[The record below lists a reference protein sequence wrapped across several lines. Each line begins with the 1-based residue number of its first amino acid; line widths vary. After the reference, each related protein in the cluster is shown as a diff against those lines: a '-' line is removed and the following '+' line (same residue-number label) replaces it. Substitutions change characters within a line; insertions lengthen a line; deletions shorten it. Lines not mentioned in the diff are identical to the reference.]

1 MTTTTA
7 TLELAFLGPP
17 ELRLV
22 GRAVTLPTRK
32 TLALLVFLAHEP
44 GLHQREKLAAMFWP
58 DNDETGGRT
67 ALRKALGF
75 LNAALEVDGF
85 AALNVSRDALGF
97 NLGADVHSDVLS
109 LEVAAKRARAS
120 QGPDDGLQ
128 SLLEAVVDAV
138 RGEFMAGFLLPEAM
152 DFEDWLEVRREGLR
166 RDVDTVLHRLSG
178 LQAEAGHVEAALGTA
193 RKRVVLDALNEAAHR
208 AVIEL
213 HLRVGDRAAALA
225 AYRQCQVVLEKELGI
240 VPALETQALAE
251 QARTGQNQTGQAG
264 RGELPAQPL
273 EPEMQ
278 NLDRVI
284 RKPVARTGAGAAL
297 FVGRQR
303 EWDMLEDAWNADLI
317 AFVSGEPGA
326 GKSRLMLEFMREK
339 GVFVSFEN
347 RPGDAGVPY
356 ASLARHL
363 RVLLKSQAVTLEAWV
378 SIELSRIL
386 PELGAEAPPIQS
398 EQGKLRFLQAIAAAF
413 ATVIRTSAN
422 LITLVYDD
430 AQFTDSSSAEAIG
443 FVLEQLEREDRARL
457 RILYGYRKNEIT
469 PELEARV
476 KQSLLA
482 GEGVLIELEALPASA
497 LETLLHSLLVNIQP
511 QDMAG
516 ISRTLEQFTGGNPLF
531 VLETVKSL
539 TESQHG
545 NQWTAIDLETMRSEN
560 RLPKSL
566 KVKQVIE
573 RRLERLSKPARDLV
587 RVAAV
592 MGQEY
597 TLERAAKVLEAD
609 SLVLAEASDE
619 LEVVG
624 IVRANRFTHDLLFEA
639 SLEGVSKAAKPLL
652 HSRVLDVFAGSVLNA
667 SILLRHAIESERQSA
682 VFKYS
687 REAAIEASRF
697 GAYESQVLHLERA
710 RQVYLAVP
718 NQMRDDGEMNA
729 YNVLEVYHRLI
740 KAFSWLN
747 DFDSAAMVVDEL
759 VRVANQSNDHHFL
772 IAAVL
777 IVTDKSVTLPVLSD
791 EKARD
796 LLKKACLIAY
806 QFEIHDLLSLI
817 LSQSQY
823 WHVEEIPDYLLD
835 PECQDFFEYSIKYA
849 RLFLASG
856 QQSRTYTINCFFP
869 SDILIEKL
877 ISKAV
882 LEFEKSNFEESERY
896 FSECKQVIESSSFW
910 NTAYFNAMYSRLKV
924 STGELET
931 ARKLA
936 SEGVSLAK
944 KQWDLQLI
952 VYAHEPAWNGKAEAG
967 LYAELIQEAQV
978 NAHVTNKILK
988 LICQRNLG
996 LSFLLLGQFELAHH
1010 QFIAMD
1016 VVGQLETL
1024 LCAQSLYANEFE
1036 DALQYAMAACE
1047 RNLPQVG
1054 EVWQTYF
1061 WHLETETLLRFD
1073 HVTLARAD
1081 IQARA
1086 PHVTKWPRYLLPHLR
1101 SNAVLDRF
1109 ENRIN
1114 TALEKLQQALEIAQS
1129 IGLPREI
1136 WEIESD
1142 IARLLERQSQT
1153 KRASEARARAVA
1165 VRDSLVVN
1173 VSEDMRARY
1182 LEFTDGQIHTALFPA
1197 EFPVGQ

>member
-1 MTTTTA
+1 MTTVAA

-17 ELRLV
+17 ELRLL

-32 TLALLVFLAHEP
+32 SLALLVFLAHEP

-109 LEVAAKRARAS
+109 LEAAAKRARTS
-120 QGPDDGLQ
+120 QGPDGGLQ

-166 RDVDTVLHRLSG
+166 RDVDTVLHRLSS
-178 LQAEAGHVEAALGTA
+178 LQAYAGHVEAALGTA
-193 RKRVVLDALNEAAHR
+193 RKRVVLDTLNEAAHR

-213 HLRVGDRAAALA
+213 HLRTGDRAAALGA
-225 AYRQCQVVLEKELGI
+225 FRQCQAVLEKELGI
-240 VPALETQALAE
+240 VPALETQALAGLALAGE
-251 QARTGQNQTGQAG
+251 RQA
-264 RGELPAQPL
+264 LPL
-273 EPEMQ
+273 VPEVKDA
-278 NLDRVI
+278 DRAI
-284 RKPVARTGAGAAL
+284 SRPVARASADTAL

-303 EWDMLEDAWNADLI
+303 EWDMLEDAWNGDLI

-326 GKSRLMLEFMREK
+326 GKSRLMQEFMREK
-339 GVFVSFEN
+339 GMFVALEN

-363 RVLLKSQAVTLEAWV
+363 RALLKSQAVTLEAWV
-378 SIELSRIL
+378 STELSRIL

-398 EQGKLRFLQAIAAAF
+398 EQGKLRFLQAIAGAF
-413 ATVIRTSAN
+413 ETVIRTNAN
-422 LITLVYDD
+422 LTALVYDD

-457 RILYGYRKNEIT
+457 RIFYGYRKNEIT
-469 PELEARV
+469 PELEVRV
-476 KQSLLA
+476 KQTLLA
-482 GEGVLIELEALPASA
+482 GEGVLIELEPLPVSA
-497 LETLLHSLLVNIQP
+497 LEVLLHSLLVNIQP
-511 QDMAG
+511 EDMAG

-545 NQWTAIDLETMRSEN
+545 EQWTAVDLETMRSEN
-560 RLPKSL
+560 RLPKSS

-597 TLERAAKVLEAD
+597 TLERAARVLEAD
-609 SLVLAEASDE
+609 GLVLAEASDE

-652 HSRVLDVFAGSVLNA
+652 HSRVLDVFEGSVLNA

-682 VFKYS
+682 VFRYS

-710 RQVYLAVP
+710 RQVYLVVP
-718 NQMRDDGEMNA
+718 NQMRDDGEMNS

-747 DFDSAAMVVDEL
+747 DFDSAATVVDEL
-759 VRVANQSNDHHFL
+759 IRVANETNNHHFL

-777 IVTDKSVTLPVLSD
+777 ILTDKSVTLPVLSD
-791 EKARD
+791 EKAKE

-817 LSQSQY
+817 LSQFQY
-823 WHVEEIPDYLLD
+823 WNLEEVPDYLTD
-835 PECQDFFEYSIKYA
+835 PECRDYFEYSIKYA
-849 RLFLASG
+849 KVFLASG
-856 QQSRTYTINCFFP
+856 QKSRTYTINCYFP

-882 LEFEKSNFEESERY
+882 LEFGKNNFEESERY
-896 FSECKQVIESSSFW
+896 FSECNQVIESSSFW

-924 STGELET
+924 SKGELET
-931 ARKLA
+931 ASKLA
-936 SEGVSLAK
+936 LEGVLLAK

-952 VYAHEPAWNGKAEAG
+952 VYAHEPAWNCKAEAG
-967 LYAELIQEAQV
+967 LYAELIQEARE
-978 NAHVTNKILK
+978 NTHISNKILK

-996 LSFLLLGQFELAHH
+996 LSFLLLGQFELAHD
-1010 QFIAMD
+1010 QFLATVD
-1016 VVGQLETL
+1016 VVGQLETF
-1024 LCAQSLYANEFE
+1024 LCAQSLYANELD
-1036 DALQYAMAACE
+1036 DALKYAIIACE
-1047 RNLPQVG
+1047 RNLPHVG

-1073 HVTLARAD
+1073 HVDLARAD
-1081 IQARA
+1081 IHARE
-1086 PHVTKWPRYLLPHLR
+1086 PHVTKWLRYLLPHLR
-1101 SNAVLDRF
+1101 SEAVLHRF
-1109 ENRIN
+1109 ENHLD
-1114 TALEKLQQALEIAQS
+1114 TALEKLQQALEIAQT

-1136 WEIESD
+1136 WEITSD
-1142 IARLLERQSQT
+1142 IARLLERQGHT
-1153 KRASEARARAVA
+1153 NLAREARSRAVA

-1173 VSEDMRARY
+1173 VPEDMRARY
-1182 LEFTDGQIHTALFPA
+1182 LEFTDGQIHATLFLG
-1197 EFPVGQ
+1197 EQ